1 MFCWTRTTLPI
12 LARRGVEPCSEC
24 DVSCI
29 CALRLLLYVQIT
41 SDLFLLLS
49 EVCAGTEV
57 VKLEGYISTGSSSHQ
72 VSAGSVLYS
81 RYLYPQ

>member
-1 MFCWTRTTLPI
+1 MFCWSRTTLPI
-12 LARRGVEPCSEC
+12 LGWRGVEC

-57 VKLEGYISTGSSSHQ
+57 VKLKGYISTGSSSHQ
-72 VSAGSVLYS
+72 ASTGSVLYS
-81 RYLYPQ
+81 RYLYLQ